1 MTAALSQLHANYGAA
16 ANASAYT
23 SVGYPLGY
31 QNNPVQ
37 IAWDAIME
45 NHFIPFPVDF
55 YTNKTVRTCLQAAAV
70 LRIVPWW
77 HMSAAGAA
85 ICSWSR
91 KALLALAHR
100 LLLAQRLA

>member
-1 MTAALSQLHANYGAA
+1 MCHVSVQAVTAALSQLHAKYGTA
-16 ANASAYT
+16 ANASAYK

-55 YTNKTVRTCLQAAAV
+55 YTNKTVRT
-70 LRIVPWW
+70 
-77 HMSAAGAA
+77 
-85 ICSWSR
+85 
-91 KALLALAHR
+91 
-100 LLLAQRLA
+100 